1 MKYSN
6 IYFSLLIVSFFFS
19 NTQAQEMSIEEVL
32 EQKIYPTE
40 SQAPVAVEGVE
51 LFSQIEMPRFYSNR
65 DFELAWT
72 NKKNVKD
79 LLESIEAAFDEG
91 LNPEDY
97 HLERIKSLEEKSKKG
112 KLSDEEKA
120 DLDLLMTDA
129 LILYASHLLE
139 GKLEQSDLRKKWD
152 VERNEGPENPDSLL
166 TATLHNQ
173 NIKSVLESLKPNHYM
188 YNLMKFHLKKLR
200 EVEAEGGWPNVSE
213 GETLKVGDSAQRVSE
228 IRQYLLAV
236 GDLKSEA
243 TSEEELFDEELEE
256 AVKKFQ
262 WRHKLTNDGVVG
274 KGTIEQ
280 MQVPVEDRIDM
291 LILNLERTRWIFQH
305 PDDDF
310 LIVNIAGFHVKRITD
325 RKEVFDSRVIVG
337 KYHKE
342 SPVFKGVMTYM
353 VMNPTWTLP
362 YSIATH
368 ETLPRLKKDPGYLA
382 AKHMEVMDR
391 KGTILNPSTINWN
404 DYSAGNFPFIIR
416 QKAGPWNAL
425 GEVKFIFP
433 NKYAVYLHDTP
444 SRGLF
449 NRQDR
454 AFSHGCIRTE
464 DKWGL
469 LMSLMDDPDVWN
481 MDKINEILK
490 SGKTTTI
497 NLPKPINIY
506 LIYLTAAVDQ
516 ENNLMFMKDVYKR
529 DKAVI
534 DAMKKPFYFK
544 PSN

>member
-1 MKYSN
+1 MKNQLYLFLFLSLAYST
-6 IYFSLLIVSFFFS
+6 SFYAQ
-19 NTQAQEMSIEEVL
+19 QATIEEVM
-32 EQKIYPTE
+32 E
-40 SQAPVAVEGVE
+40 SKLVLDDSQEAIGINGKE
-51 LFSQIEMPRFYSNR
+51 LYSQIELPRFYANR
-65 DFELAWT
+65 EFELAWT
-72 NKKNVKD
+72 NKKNKTD
-79 LLESIEAAFDEG
+79 LIESIESAYDEG
-91 LNPEDY
+91 LDPKDY
-97 HLERIKSLEEKSKKG
+97 HLEQLKAYMEKSKKS
-112 KLSDEEKA
+112 KLNQTEKA
-120 DLDLLMTDA
+120 DMDLLMTDA

-152 VERNEGPENPDSLL
+152 VERNAGPSNPDSLL
-166 TATLHNQ
+166 TVTLHNK
-173 NIKSVLESLKPNHYM
+173 NIKGALEDFKPNHYM
-188 YNLMKFHLKKLR
+188 YKLMKFHLKKLR
-200 EVEAEGGWPNVSE
+200 AEAENGGWPEVSE
-213 GETLKVGDSAQRVSE
+213 GETLKPGDSDERIIE
-228 IRQYLLAV
+228 IRQFLIAV
-236 GDLKSEA
+236 GDLQDKSVDEK
-243 TSEEELFDEELEE
+243 ELFDEQLEE

-262 WRHKLTNDGVVG
+262 LRHKLTNDGVIG

-280 MQVPVEDRIDM
+280 MKVPIEDRIDM
-291 LILNLERTRWIFQH
+291 IILNLERTRWIFQQ
-305 PDDDF
+305 PDSDF
-310 LIVNIAGFHVKRITD
+310 LLVNIAGFHVKRISN
-325 RKEVFDSRVIVG
+325 KQEVFDSRVIVG

-342 SPVFKGVMTYM
+342 TPVFKGVMKYI

-391 KGTILNPSTINWN
+391 NGKILNSSTIDWSQ
-404 DYSAGNFPFIIR
+404 YSAGNFPFIIR

-433 NKYAVYLHDTP
+433 NKYSVYLHDTP

-469 LMSLMDDPDVWN
+469 LMSLMDDPEVWN

-506 LIYLTAAVDQ
+506 LIYLTTAVDQ
-516 ENNLMFMKDVYKR
+516 ENNLMFMKDIYKR
-529 DKAVI
+529 DKAVLS
-534 DAMKKPFYFK
+534 AMKKPYRFK
-544 PSN
+544 EVN

>member
-1 MKYSN
+1 MKNHFYLT
-6 IYFSLLIVSFFFS
+6 LLLCLVSYGMLK
-19 NTQAQEMSIEEVL
+19 AQEPTIEEVM
-32 EQKIYPTE
+32 E
-40 SQAPVAVEGVE
+40 SIVLPEDSQGAVVVNGIE
-51 LFSQIEMPRFYSNR
+51 LFSQTELPRFYINR
-65 DFELAWT
+65 DFEPAWT
-72 NKKNVKD
+72 NHKNKMD
-79 LLESIEAAFDEG
+79 LIESIESAYDEG
-91 LNPEDY
+91 LDPKDY
-97 HLERIKSLEEKSKKG
+97 HLEQIQNLMEKSKKS
-112 KLSDEEKA
+112 KLSHT
-120 DLDLLMTDA
+120 DLVVIDLLMTDA
-129 LILYASHLLE
+129 LILYTSHLFE

-152 VERNEGPENPDSLL
+152 VKRNQGPSNPDSLL
-166 TATLHNQ
+166 TATLHNR
-173 NIKSVLESLKPNHYM
+173 NIKPILEQFKPNNYM
-188 YNLMKFHLKKLR
+188 YKLMKFHLKKLR
-200 EVEAEGGWPNVSE
+200 AEAEKGGWPEVSE
-213 GETLKVGDSAQRVSE
+213 GETLKPGDSDQRIIA
-228 IRQYLLAV
+228 IRKFLIAV
-236 GDLKSEA
+236 GDLKVKA
-243 TSEEELFDEELEE
+243 VDNEEVFDKELED

-262 WRHKLTNDGVVG
+262 RRHKLTDDGIIG

-280 MQVPVEDRIDM
+280 MKVPIEDRIDM
-291 LILNLERTRWIFQH
+291 LVLNLERARWIFQQ

-310 LIVNIAGFHVKRITD
+310 LLVNIAGFEVIRITNK
-325 RKEVFDSRVIVG
+325 KEVFDSRVIVG

-342 SPVFKGVMTYM
+342 TPVFKGVMKYI

-391 KGTILNPSTINWN
+391 NGKVLNPTTIDWSE
-404 DYSAGNFPFIIR
+404 YSAGNFPFIIR

-469 LMSLMDDPDVWN
+469 LMSLMDDPEVWN
-481 MDKINEILK
+481 MDKINEILE

-506 LIYLTAAVDQ
+506 LIYFTAAVDQ
-516 ENNLMFMKDVYKR
+516 ENNLMFMKDIYKR
-529 DKAVI
+529 DKAVLN
-534 DAMKKPFYFK
+534 AMNKPFEFK
-544 PSN
+544 EAK